1 MLNVRRYKNIVAFTE
16 DNESFWALQS
26 ENLDFAE
33 ISKELWQ
40 QMVPVDYSSS
50 EFVSHFSDESK
61 SSSKQLDDQHKEA
74 QTELLDWDAAQSD
87 APSLQDLTST
97 KNQNFN
103 SNYPQTFT
111 INISQICNLGCK
123 YCVAGG
129 DGTYGN
135 PVKKIDVEKTIPQLE
150 FFLKKIPKGK
160 KARLTYL
167 GGEPLLYPE
176 VLFAIVD
183 YVQTFADSNLIT
195 VDHSL
200 ITNGTLLT
208 ESIAKDLAK
217 YNFDIT
223 VSIDG
228 PAVENDELRPLKQKN
243 SQETSTDKTIQGLNN
258 LRPFKNQFREVTL
271 HSVFS
276 RHNQNLIEA
285 YNFFRTLPADL
296 YEFTLD
302 IHTTDESLMWAYLKQ
317 MSAVFKLAFQL
328 GGEEEIKKIHI
339 VHKFF
344 NTLDQKKKTFNYC
357 GSGKSFISL
366 DADNQVYACPL
377 EVNNIKNSAGKGL
390 KLQEDQLTGRSS
402 SLIETNSCQTCWAR
416 YFCGGGC
423 MYIHNHL
430 TGSKHKK
437 DKIFCIK
444 IRHLLAEALMY
455 YKQSR
460 T

>member
-1 MLNVRRYKNIVAFTE
+1 MRLKRYKNIVAFTNDE
-16 DNESFWALQS
+16 QSFWALQS

-33 ISKELWQ
+33 ISKETWEL
-40 QMVPVDYSSS
+40 MAPID
-50 EFVSHFSDESK
+50 FSISTIPDIENPTAD
-61 SSSKQLDDQHKEA
+61 LNEA
-74 QTELLDWDAAQSD
+74 QTELADWNDSTNYDLAIEKKISQSKD
-87 APSLQDLTST
+87 
-97 KNQNFN
+97 
-103 SNYPQTFT
+103 NYPQSFT
-111 INISQICNLGCK
+111 LNISQICNLGCK

-135 PVKKIDVEKTIPQLE
+135 PIKKIDVAKTLPQLE
-150 FFLKKIPKGK
+150 FFLKKIPTGK

-183 YVQTFADSNLIT
+183 YVQSQADARGIQVFHT
-195 VDHSL
+195 L

-208 ESIAKDLAK
+208 QDIAQQLAQ

-228 PAVENDELRPLKQKN
+228 PAIENDELRPLKQKN
-243 SQETSTDKTIQGLNN
+243 SSESSTEKTVRGLQN
-258 LRPFKNQFREVTL
+258 LALYKGQLREITL

-276 RHNQNLIEA
+276 RAEQNLVGA
-285 YNFFRTLPADL
+285 YEFFSSLPVDL

-302 IHTTDESLMWAYLKQ
+302 IHTTDEQLMWAYLQQ
-317 MSAVFKLAFQL
+317 MSAVLKLAYSR
-328 GGEEEIKKIHI
+328 GGEAEIKKIHI
-339 VHKFF
+339 IDKFF
-344 NTLDQKKKTFNYC
+344 NTLDQKKKTYNYC

-366 DADNQVYACPL
+366 DADNRVYSCPL
-377 EVNNIKNSAGKGL
+377 EVNNFKNSAGKDL
-390 KLQEDQLTGRSS
+390 NLQEEKLTGRTEN
-402 SLIETNSCQTCWAR
+402 LIQLNSCQTCWAR

-444 IRHLLAEALMY
+444 TRYLLADALSY
-455 YKQSR
+455 YKQCR